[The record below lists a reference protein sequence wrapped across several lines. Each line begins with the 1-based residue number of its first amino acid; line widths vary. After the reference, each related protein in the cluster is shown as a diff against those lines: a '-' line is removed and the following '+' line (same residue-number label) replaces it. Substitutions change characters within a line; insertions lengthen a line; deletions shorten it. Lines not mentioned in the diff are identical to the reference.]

1 MKNFLKENWF
11 KLSLAVAFI
20 VLVIFYPSQKNQ
32 PASILQ
38 VDAGQYKWQGEN
50 GAEKYKNVI
59 WNKIKENRLSG
70 LTSVG
75 DVVAER
81 KIACRWS
88 DEPCYSLISKKDE
101 YLRVEGGLARKYYF
115 LTITKNGEL
124 QILKSLEELKKF
136 FVPVDNEV
144 EAMSFIAVTEND
156 LKRNENDVLVGETA
170 VSDDGYLVKVVKNN
184 TFGCGRHDP
193 QGVIFKVTKGGEIT
207 GVAIEVLPSYPRTRN
222 FRYTCVD

>member
-11 KLSLAVAFI
+11 KLALAIAFI

-32 PASILQ
+32 SVSKKPF
-38 VDAGQYKWQGEN
+38 DTGQYKWQDEN
-50 GAEKYKNVI
+50 GAEKYKNVV

-81 KIACRWS
+81 EIACRWS
-88 DEPCYSLISKKDE
+88 DGPCYSLISKNDE
-101 YLRVEGGLARKYYF
+101 YLRVEGGLARRYYF
-115 LTITKNGEL
+115 LTIAKNGEL
-124 QILKSLEELKKF
+124 QTLKSLEELKKF
-136 FVPVDNEV
+136 FAPVDSEV
-144 EAMSFIAVTEND
+144 EAVSFIGVTERD
-156 LKRNENDVLVGETA
+156 LKKNENDVLVGETA

-193 QGVIFKVTKGGEIT
+193 QSIIFKVTKDGEIT
-207 GVAIEVLPSYPRTRN
+207 VVAIEVLPSHPRTRN
-222 FRYTCVD
+222 FSYTCVD